1 MEQRT
6 FFAAC
11 NYYSY
16 LRGGM
21 TASRVTDT
29 QGVRSL

>member
-1 MEQRT
+1 VSAPRMEQRT

-16 LRGGM
+16 LARRHDGLE
-21 TASRVTDT
+21 SD
-29 QGVRSL
+29 